1 MKNLSQ
7 SVMRRVSIVAVA
19 LMSAGTPS
27 EVYKVVMVISG
38 IPTSKGMPRGID
50 LTAKTIVEVM
60 RITPHETGCPNDM
73 KTKYGM
79 LKLKTQVIAR

>member
-7 SVMRRVSIVAVA
+7 RVMRRVSIVAVA

-27 EVYKVVMVISG
+27 EVYRVVMVISG

-50 LTAKTIVEVM
+50 LTAKTIVDVI
-60 RITPHETGCPNDM
+60 RTTPHETGYHNDM
-73 KTKYGM
+73 KTRYGM
-79 LKLKTQVIAR
+79 LKLKNQVIAR

>member
-7 SVMRRVSIVAVA
+7 SVISRVSIVAVA
-19 LMSAGTPS
+19 LKSAGTPS

-38 IPTSKGMPRGID
+38 IPTSKGMPKGMD
-50 LTAKTIVEVM
+50 LMAKTMVEVM
-60 RITPHETGCPNDM
+60 RITPHETGYPNDM

-79 LKLKTQVIAR
+79 LKLKNQVIAR